1 MNAWVESLHRIE
13 ANENTKAHTLW
24 EDFQIPEWIVVPE
37 AVSSRYERLSESG
50 REDVH
55 RGIEQALAWLK
66 TEINSVNSDTT
77 LKLEQ
82 YTIYG

>member
-13 ANENTKAHTLW
+13 ANERAEVHTLW
-24 EDFQIPEWIVVPE
+24 TDFQIPEWIVVPE
-37 AVSSRYERLSESG
+37 SVSAGYAQLSEKG

-55 RGIEQALAWLK
+55 SNIEKALAWLEAK
-66 TEINSVNSDTT
+66 IHRVNANTT
-77 LKLEQ
+77 HELEH

>member
-1 MNAWVESLHRIE
+1 MSRISPSYQSQRKYKGTYAFE
-13 ANENTKAHTLW
+13 

-37 AVSSRYERLSESG
+37 SVSSRYERLSESG

-66 TEINSVNSDTT
+66 AEINSVNSDTT
-77 LKLEQ
+77 LKLKQ